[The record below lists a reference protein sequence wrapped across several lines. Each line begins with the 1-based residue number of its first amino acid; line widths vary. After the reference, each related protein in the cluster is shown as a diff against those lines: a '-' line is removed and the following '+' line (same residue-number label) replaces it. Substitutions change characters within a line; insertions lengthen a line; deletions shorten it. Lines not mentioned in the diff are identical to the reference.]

1 MLLYQKYD
9 NMEKHFNFSQSW
21 ASDLRISSFYQ
32 STVLH
37 ATNWAIVQFLDA
49 QICFA
54 ILKSQ
59 PKMFIKYFN
68 MIFTPTKTLFWTI
81 DPTPK
86 VFHTI
91 KEQD

>member
-9 NMEKHFNFSQSW
+9 NMEKHFNFSW
-21 ASDLRISSFYQ
+21 VSDLRISSFYQ

-37 ATNWAIVQFLDA
+37 ATSWAIVQFLDV

-68 MIFTPTKTLFWTI
+68 VILLLQRPSFEP
-81 DPTPK
+81 
-86 VFHTI
+86 
-91 KEQD
+91 

>member
-9 NMEKHFNFSQSW
+9 NMEKHFNFNQSW

-32 STVLH
+32 STVQ
-37 ATNWAIVQFLDA
+37 VQFLDA

-59 PKMFIKYFN
+59 PKLFIF
-68 MIFTPTKTLFWTI
+68 IPTKTLLWTI
-81 DPTPK
+81 DPSPK
-86 VFHTI
+86 VLHTI